1 MSTVNRCI
9 AIAAHGRR
17 CQQTTYRGGPYC
29 WHHTQSRK
37 VWPPSRVSARQPRAA
52 RPAPPETVAVEVP
65 TLRVEPPLPPLER
78 IAQALTEDQI
88 EELAEFLSR
97 RSFGTFR
104 IRKADGEVVD
114 ARPDVALPYP
124 RARRTASA

>member
-52 RPAPPETVAVEVP
+52 KPVVPEVVEVP
-65 TLRVEPPLPPLER
+65 VLRVEPALPPLER
-78 IAQALTEDQI
+78 ISQALSDEQL
-88 EELAEFLSR
+88 EELAEFLSG

-124 RARRTASA
+124 RARRSASA